1 HHGSH
6 HVAGEPGGGVP
17 PGQGDRPRQPAR
29 GHGQSCRHRGLS
41 RHPRRQ
47 GGRGPYADRADGW
60 TDDMSEH
67 LLRIENLEV
76 RYGDLIGVSDVS
88 LQVPEGSVVALL
100 GSNGGG
106 KTTVLNAIAG
116 LIPVHSGSI
125 RFNGEE
131 IGGQSAF
138 AIVRK
143 GLALSP
149 EGWRLFV
156 QQSVE
161 NNLLLGATPLS
172 DRRRIPRPLERV
184 YGVFPRLAERRAQ
197 RAGTMSGGERQ
208 LLAGGRAVV
217 GELW

>member
-1 HHGSH
+1 
-6 HVAGEPGGGVP
+6 
-17 PGQGDRPRQPAR
+17 
-29 GHGQSCRHRGLS
+29 
-41 RHPRRQ
+41 
-47 GGRGPYADRADGW
+47 
-60 TDDMSEH
+60 MSEP

-88 LQVPEGSVVALL
+88 LQVPAGSVVALL

-116 LIPVHSGSI
+116 LIPVHAGSI

-149 EGWRLFV
+149 EGWRLLV
-156 QQSVE
+156 Q
-161 NNLLLGATPLS
+161 
-172 DRRRIPRPLERV
+172 
-184 YGVFPRLAERRAQ
+184 
-197 RAGTMSGGERQ
+197 
-208 LLAGGRAVV
+208 
-217 GELW
+217 